1 MKLIIEPM
9 TDPLTFSEGDVWSLC
24 VQSPHTYRR
33 MIESFHDQYFRRS
46 DKNTVRLQDG
56 RGTLLDITKYAL
68 LIHDSYTFDV
78 SSRPII
84 TALIKDLQEKSV
96 FDDTV
101 LQKIEKDIIDL
112 VGELDLQ
119 SRHKLDYRSE
129 VDLGDVLKMMEVR
142 LAASEQH
149 SLLDKMYSIIE
160 IAGDLLA
167 KHLVIF
173 VNQRC
178 LVSSEEFVSLMEF
191 AKHQQQSVLFIDP
204 VNVVA
209 ADGEQRMVVDED
221 LYCYRQ

>member
-9 TDPLTFSEGDVWSLC
+9 TDPLTFSDGNVWSLYIK
-24 VQSPHTYRR
+24 SPHIYRR

-46 DKNTVRLQDG
+46 DENVVRLQDD
-56 RGTLLDITKYAL
+56 RGKLLDITKHAL
-68 LIHDSYTFDV
+68 LVHDSYTFDV

-84 TALIKDLQEKSV
+84 AALIKDLQDKSV
-96 FDDTV
+96 LDDRI
-101 LQKIEKDIIDL
+101 LQKIEKDILDL
-112 VGELDLQ
+112 IGELDLQ
-119 SRHKLDYRSE
+119 SRHKLDYKSE
-129 VDLGDVLKMMEVR
+129 VDLSDVLKMMEVR

-178 LVSSEEFVSLMEF
+178 LISSEEFVGLMEF